1 MPEECISN
9 DYGQFSGPDAI
20 EKTRKSVELFLEGKI
35 PRYTLYGVHGTFHG
49 DGTLESPMYTC
60 GYLDRKGS
68 SYEEL
73 ENLGLIKKYS
83 SFADVNG
90 KIYTRAGR
98 QSPKSPIGYI
108 VVDKTF
114 PSGHTTKVLK
124 MVFETKVLGI
134 SFVRVATCYTLQP
147 TLEQYV
153 NFIMNLFKRDKNPEH
168 EGRGFDIFDHIRSF
182 LVSPPHP
189 SPSSS

>member
-20 EKTRKSVELFLEGKI
+20 EKTRKSVTLFLEGKI
-35 PRYTLYGVHGTFHG
+35 PRYTLYGVYSSING
-49 DGTLESPMYTC
+49 DGTLESPLFSY
-60 GYLDRKGS
+60 GYVDRKGS

-73 ENLGLIKKYS
+73 LRLRLITTYS
-83 SFADVNG
+83 SYGDVVG
-90 KIYTRAGR
+90 KIYTRAR
-98 QSPKSPIGYI
+98 RKSPKNALGFI
-108 VVDKTF
+108 VVDT
-114 PSGHTTKVLK
+114 PSPHGHSTKVLK
-124 MVFETKVLGI
+124 MVFKTKILGK

-147 TLEQYV
+147 TPEQYV
-153 NFIMNLFKRDKNPEH
+153 NVIMNLFKRDKNPMH
-168 EGRGFDIFDHIRSF
+168 EGRGFDVLDHIRSF